1 MRSYRTL
8 IMLAVVLAALAV
20 PVCITVAAPKP
31 KAVVDAGVIAPALT
45 VFPDTK
51 YNNAHTQEAYD
62 MGATGSFIVE
72 QAASAKFVVVQF
84 SVAGLLPNAT
94 YRAYL
99 DGNGITAGNVATAGP
114 CTLVNTFTT
123 DADGVAD
130 WYYETG
136 ALSTGTYQWAVY
148 INKIAYY
155 PDTTKLSVNHT
166 VLISD
171 NLNFTVN

>member
-1 MRSYRTL
+1 MRNYRTL
-8 IMLAVVLAALAV
+8 IMLVVVLAAVAV

-31 KAVVDAGVIAPALT
+31 KAVVDAGVVAPAIN

-51 YNNAHTQEAYD
+51 YTNTHTQEALD

-94 YRAYL
+94 YRVYF
-99 DGNGITAGNVATAGP
+99 DNNGITAGDVTTAGP
-114 CTLVNTFTT
+114 CTLINTFTT
-123 DADGVAD
+123 DADGAAD

-136 ALSTGTYQWAVY
+136 ALSAGTYQWAVY

-155 PDTTKLSVNHT
+155 PGTTKLSVNHT